1 MFAWALNTPVYNLH
15 PFKKDAAIIL
25 TITVIEN

>member
-15 PFKKDAAIIL
+15 PFKKDTAITSI
-25 TITVIEN
+25 NYSH